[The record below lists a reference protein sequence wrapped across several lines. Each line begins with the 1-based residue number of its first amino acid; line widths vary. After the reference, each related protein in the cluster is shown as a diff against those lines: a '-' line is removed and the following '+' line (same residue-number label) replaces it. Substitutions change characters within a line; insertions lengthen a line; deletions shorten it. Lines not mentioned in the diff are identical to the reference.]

1 MMYVNIFFAEHTCRL
16 AHAHI
21 VATLFVGGGECL
33 VLDNLFDLLDLLET
47 NERTSGEGRCL
58 E

>member
-33 VLDNLFDLLDLLET
+33 VLFDLLDLLET